1 MFADCCWLPSAVLLL
16 CRHDAVIKTAH
27 DRVDLLLSQTLQ
39 LRADYNAANMLCNPS
54 PQGLE
59 DCRTAA
65 AAWVQYHAASVAL
78 DVAQTALQEEA
89 TVGASAQA
97 LHAAKARFVAQQA
110 VANEVV
116 IGKEWAAH
124 TAATAKLQ
132 AAKAALDEAE
142 QGRVAARMRAA
153 NAEFVKAQDTARQLL
168 STAASEYIAVRDA
181 KHALK
186 AARAGL
192 KAATAVGRLSPE
204 ELAAASQDLTSL
216 VAQLQAQAA
225 ALARAEG
232 AQQADALVRFESI
245 NVGMNLAPAAQ
256 PGEPVLLAV
265 SYSGAVGAGDQQK
278 PLMGRF
284 QLDAADS
291 SSEEL
296 GLVLAELLRDD
307 ALSAIRATHRSLAS
321 LL

>member
-1 MFADCCWLPSAVLLL
+1 MTALLL
-16 CRHDAVIKTAH
+16 LPCRHEAVIKTAH
-27 DRVDLLLSQTLQ
+27 DRVDMLLAQTLQ

-59 DCRTAA
+59 DCKAAA

-78 DVAQTALQEEA
+78 DVAQTSLQEEA

-97 LHAAKARFVAQQA
+97 LQAAKARFATQQA

-116 IGKEWAAH
+116 VGKEWAAH
-124 TAATAKLQ
+124 TAATSKLQ

-153 NAEFVKAQDTARQLL
+153 NAEFVRTQETARQLL
-168 STAASEYIAVRDA
+168 TTAAPEYTAVRNA

-192 KAATAVGRLSPE
+192 KAATAVGRLAPE
-204 ELAAASQDLTSL
+204 ELAAAAHDLAGL
-216 VAQLQAQAA
+216 LEQLAAQAA
-225 ALARAEG
+225 ALARTDSEG
-232 AQQADALVRFESI
+232 AQQADVLVRFDRI
-245 NVGMNLAPAAQ
+245 NVGMDLAPAAQ

-284 QLDAADS
+284 QMDVADS

-296 GLVLAELLRDD
+296 GLVLAEVLRDD
-307 ALSAIRATHRSLAS
+307 ALAAIRSTHRSLAS

>member
-1 MFADCCWLPSAVLLL
+1 MLLLL

-59 DCRTAA
+59 DCRAAA

-97 LHAAKARFVAQQA
+97 LHAAKARFATQQA

-116 IGKEWAAH
+116 VGKEWAAH

-142 QGRVAARMRAA
+142 QGRVAAHMRAA
-153 NAEFVKAQDTARQLL
+153 NAEFVRAQDTARQLL
-168 STAASEYIAVRDA
+168 STSAPEYTAVRDA

-204 ELAAASQDLTSL
+204 ELAAASQDLASL

-225 ALARAEG
+225 ALARSEG
-232 AQQADALVRFESI
+232 AQQAADALVRFESI

-296 GLVLAELLRDD
+296 GLILAEVLRDD